1 MKKFIYFLAILVSSV
16 VFSQQK
22 AIEITNIKSGKIKMY
37 EENQRVKIRTLNGK
51 KYVGNLTFA
60 DEKTLIIDNQFIKS
74 DSLLSI
80 KSQPKV
86 LGTVKTVVLAVGMT
100 VIGSSVIVASTG
112 GDAAFLIFS
121 IGAGITISSGLID
134 TLNGNHS
141 NRKWTFKIIEK

>member
-1 MKKFIYFLAILVSSV
+1 MKKSIYFLAILVSSV

-51 KYVGNLTFA
+51 KYVGNLTFT
-60 DEKTLIIDNQFIKS
+60 DEKTIIIDNQSLKS